1 MCSTTGSRFERAACV
16 AWPAFSRRSE
26 ARLTASCCRPALPP
40 FSCPALQP
48 AEVTA
53 MAWSPSSL
61 QLALGTARG
70 TGVICSLATRAT
82 TPLQLGRSTK
92 PVACMAWSGAAAP
105 GGLLALACKGGA
117 LLLVRAA
124 DGCVARALQLSKTVA
139 TQLLF
144 CEADA
149 PGGGGGRPATA
160 TPAGCSLLAANLGG
174 RSVGVWQLPQALA
187 ADHGGASGG
196 VCELSFREGFG
207 QLEQYCWL
215 SRSLLLAGFSSG
227 QLVAAAV
234 ALGGGLQ
241 YGGGTGAEV
250 FSSRALDHGVVSLS
264 WCPASG
270 LLAAAGGG
278 QLAVLRCCLGG
289 GGEPPSLHQEGA
301 LLELERN
308 QRVASVQ
315 ASPCGRLLTLATA
328 SGRLLQLLA
337 SPPLL
342 HGACGGRLAYVDP
355 AASTAE
361 ARLLEAAS
369 LLPGACGERLAAA
382 LQLPCEP
389 ELLALGPTHLA
400 AAQGNKVR
408 PLACWAR
415 WTRCLAFFRSFPPG
429 FTGRLA
435 PYLLPLVQQLHF
447 HSTPFLFQPLSPAFL
462 AAAAGVAAG
471 AGARRRHRP
480 APRPAGSPVPRPHPL
495 DAPGRRLPAAAGR
508 GRPRV
513 CAAGGPRAGG
523 RRRRRAEASWWGSAV
538 YP

>member
-1 MCSTTGSRFERAACV
+1 
-16 AWPAFSRRSE
+16 
-26 ARLTASCCRPALPP
+26 
-40 FSCPALQP
+40 
-48 AEVTA
+48 
-53 MAWSPSSL
+53 
-61 QLALGTARG
+61 
-70 TGVICSLATRAT
+70 
-82 TPLQLGRSTK
+82 
-92 PVACMAWSGAAAP
+92 
-105 GGLLALACKGGA
+105 
-117 LLLVRAA
+117 
-124 DGCVARALQLSKTVA
+124 
-139 TQLLF
+139 
-144 CEADA
+144 
-149 PGGGGGRPATA
+149 
-160 TPAGCSLLAANLGG
+160 
-174 RSVGVWQLPQALA
+174 VGVWQLPQALA

-234 ALGGGLQ
+234 ALGGGGGGGLQ
-241 YGGGTGAEV
+241 YGCGTGAEV
-250 FSSRALDHGVVSLS
+250 FSSRALDHGVASLS

-270 LLAAAGGG
+270 LVAAAGGG

-308 QRVASVQ
+308 QRVAAVQ

-369 LLPGACGERLAAA
+369 LLPGARGERLAAA

-415 WTRCLAFFRSFPPG
+415 WTHCVAFFRPPW
-429 FTGRLA
+429 
-435 PYLLPLVQQLHF
+435 LHR
-447 HSTPFLFQPLSPAFL
+447 PAGAVPAS
-462 AAAAGVAAG
+462 AAAAHLTVTSCPLLQLPLAS
-471 AGARRRHRP
+471 P
-480 APRPAGSPVPRPHPL
+480 APRPPPPPVSWLLPQVWLLALEPDAATGLPPAPL
-495 DAPGRRLPAAAGR
+495 EADFPAPIRWMRVGAACLLLLGEGGRVFVRLGPPGQAAGDVVELR
-508 GRPRV
+508 RE
-513 CAAGGPRAGG
+513 GGGG
-523 RRRRRAEASWWGSAV
+523 RAV
-538 YP
+538 HL